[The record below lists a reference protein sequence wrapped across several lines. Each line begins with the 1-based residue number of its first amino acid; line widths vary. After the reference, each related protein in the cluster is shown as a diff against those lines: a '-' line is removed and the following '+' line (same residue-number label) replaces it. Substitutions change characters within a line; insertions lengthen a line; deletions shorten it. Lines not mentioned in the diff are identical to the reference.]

1 MYLLRNDIHTSTIL
15 TNIYWEIFLHIHVY
29 TSTILTC
36 IQMYLLRNDIHTC
49 NNYMYILVQY

>member
-1 MYLLRNDIHTSTIL
+1 MDLLRNDIHTCNNYMYI
-15 TNIYWEIFLHIHVY
+15 

>member
-1 MYLLRNDIHTSTIL
+1 MYLLRNDI
-15 TNIYWEIFLHIHVY
+15 LHIHVY